1 MNNWILMTIF
11 YAIFSS
17 FYECSKKKAVI
28 NNSIYEVLA
37 LFSSIAFIL
46 IIPFSRNV
54 FNIDMN
60 YLLVVLLKSSIIV
73 LAWILGL
80 KAIEKMQ
87 LGIYG
92 MLKIST
98 IIFSVILSS
107 ILLKESITVSSII
120 GIIIV
125 VVGLILIN
133 QTNDGQSNK
142 TNNLKAIIFL
152 LISCLLNS
160 VSSILDKF
168 LLSHISA
175 GQLQFW
181 FLLFLMFFYWIILLL
196 KNKNTDIKHLLKNY
210 WIYLAAIFLIVGD
223 RALFNANEVT
233 SSKVIVMTMLK
244 QLSVIFSIFLGKLFF
259 NEKGITK
266 KLLYSILIIIGV
278 LIMINF

>member
-1 MNNWILMTIF
+1 MTIF

-17 FYECSKKKAVI
+17 FYECSKKKAVM

-37 LFSSIAFIL
+37 LFSGIAFIL
-46 IIPFSRNV
+46 IIPFSRNA

-80 KAIEKMQ
+80 KAIKKMQ

-142 TNNLKAIIFL
+142 INNLKAIVFL

-196 KNKNTDIKHLLKNY
+196 KNKNTDIKNLLKNY